1 MSLNTLQ
8 ENASR
13 LGMRLQESFSEHTRD
28 LAIGKPSGASFF
40 DTAEDKVKNIRR
52 QLDSSQ
58 DREKLE
64 GMKRL
69 IAMISKGRNVSEFF
83 AQVVKNVASSN
94 LEIRKLV
101 YIYLL
106 RYAEHEPDL
115 ALLSINTFQ
124 KDLADPNPLIR
135 AMALRVLSGIKVPMV
150 GSIVALG
157 IKKCAADPSPYVRK
171 AAALAIPKLYSLDP
185 SHLISLEPVLLS
197 LLRDRSPVSVGCVA
211 VAFSAVCPHRLDLL
225 HSHYRR
231 LCRILVD
238 ADEWGQVSLMDL
250 LLRYARHMLTKPPDF
265 EEDRSDIDPDI
276 QLLLSN
282 SAPLFQSR
290 NPAVVL
296 SACRTHYSL
305 AGKHHLPLIV
315 PPLLRLTH
323 AAPSPQVERVVL
335 AYLVF
340 IARESPSHFVHQPT
354 RFFIRSCDV
363 PQTKRA
369 KMKILLSIIGP
380 ENVQTLI
387 REFTHY
393 ATDTDDQLVAD
404 SIHAIGRC
412 ARAVPDSNKQC
423 LTALMSFIQ
432 SDHDVVVSNAVMVLK
447 SLVQS
452 QLSTRPPS
460 LLDPT
465 SGSKA
470 PLHIISRLAYKFDEV
485 RHPSA
490 RACILWLVGQ
500 YAGRTEASVNSATS
514 IEGVTDWAP
523 DTLRKVAKN
532 FSQEASVAKLQ
543 AVTLAAKLLVLNPT
557 HHVLRL
563 LSRYV
568 FSLARYDLDYDV
580 RDRARTI
587 SCLLTGVAPALPPG
601 AVEEG
606 DFADEQGSVVL
617 RREQVKNVLFV
628 GKAEMPDSEPVTVEI
643 DFLGSLGVLL
653 GKDLPGHRHLPDWL
667 EEGTVSSLRN
677 TEDDT
682 APVHVYTQRALQNIA
697 VPSHITTPIV
707 LTPGAPSPVSSFTQ
721 GGKWTDLD
729 LDKFYDDDDSEDD
742 SEEEEES
749 GEDIQDTALQETTPQ
764 SDDGDE
770 SEEEDSEEVSEDDG
784 IRRDDRVSTSR
795 QEDW

>member
-1 MSLNTLQ
+1 MSLNVLQ

-13 LGMRLQESFSEHTRD
+13 LGMRLQETFSEHTRD
-28 LAIGKPSGASFF
+28 LAIAKPSSASFF
-40 DTAEDKVKNIRR
+40 DTTEDKVKNIRR
-52 QLDSSQ
+52 QLDSNQ

-64 GMKRL
+64 AMKRL

-83 AQVVKNVASSN
+83 AQVVKNVASPN

-124 KDLADPNPLIR
+124 KDLTDSNPLIR

-171 AAALAIPKLYSLDP
+171 AAALAIPKLFSLDS
-185 SHLISLEPVLLS
+185 SHLTSIEPILLS
-197 LLRDRSPVSVGCVA
+197 LLRDRSPVSIGCVA

-231 LCRILVD
+231 LCRVLVD

-250 LLRYARHMLTKPPDF
+250 LLRYARRMLTKPQEP
-265 EEDRSDIDPDI
+265 EKEDVDGDI
-276 QLLLSN
+276 QLLLSS

-296 SACRTHYSL
+296 SACKTHYSIGG
-305 AGKHHLPLIV
+305 ARHLPKIV
-315 PPLLRLTH
+315 PPLMRLTH
-323 AAPSPQVERVVL
+323 ASPSPEAERVVL
-335 AYLVF
+335 SYLVF
-340 IARESPSHFVHQPT
+340 IARESPSLFTPHYT
-354 RFFIRSCDV
+354 RFFVRSHDL
-363 PQTKRA
+363 PQTKCA
-369 KMKILLSIIGP
+369 KLKILLSIVGP

-387 REFTHY
+387 REFTDY
-393 ATDTDDQLVAD
+393 AADTDDQLVAD

-412 ARAVPDSNKQC
+412 ARSVPDATPQC

-432 SDHDVVVSNAVMVLK
+432 SDHDVIVSNAVLVLK

-452 QLSTRPPS
+452 QLSSRTDLSVLPS
-460 LLDPT
+460 
-465 SGSKA
+465 SSKA
-470 PLHIISRLAYKFDEV
+470 PMHIIARLASKFDEV

-500 YAGRTEASVNSATS
+500 YAGNTEASNDAPV
-514 IEGVTDWAP
+514 IEGIANWAP
-523 DTLRKVAKN
+523 DTLRRMAKN
-532 FSQEASVAKLQ
+532 FAQESSIAKLQ

-557 HHVLRL
+557 HPVIGL

-587 SCLLTGVAPALPPG
+587 SSLLSGIAPALRPG
-601 AVEEG
+601 AIEE
-606 DFADEQGSVVL
+606 DFVGEQGSVVL
-617 RREQVKNVLFV
+617 RREQVKVVLFE
-628 GKAEMPDSEPVTVEI
+628 GKAESADIETLVANTSRLPLAEEH
-643 DFLGSLGVLL
+643 DFLGSLSVLL
-653 GKDLPGHRHLPDWL
+653 GKDLPGDRYLPDWL
-667 EEGTVSSLRN
+667 EEGTDSSLR
-677 TEDDT
+677 DT
-682 APVHVYTQRALQNIA
+682 ADDSAPAPAYVPRSLQNMA
-697 VPSHITTPIV
+697 APSRGASPII
-707 LTPGAPSPVSSFTQ
+707 LTPGGAPSPVGSFTQ
-721 GGKWTDLD
+721 RGKWTDLD
-729 LDKFYDDDDSEDD
+729 LDKFYDDEDEE
-742 SEEEEES
+742 SEEEESEEES
-749 GEDIQDTALQETTPQ
+749 GEDLQPDE
-764 SDDGDE
+764 GNE
-770 SEEEDSEEVSEDDG
+770 SEEEDSEDESESDVQEVDSVRSPHHEG
-784 IRRDDRVSTSR
+784 
-795 QEDW
+795 W